1 MGINERI
8 EYLEMKERHKKKL
21 RPWYK
26 KPWGIFTIVLL
37 LGLMAAIVASAF
49 YVAGKVQEIRSGQS
63 ADQQK
68 AEIQKITA
76 AIDGKGENYSLG
88 PIDAKVKIVIFSD
101 YACPYCKQAAP
112 VVRNLAKKYGNQ
124 IRITFRDYP
133 LHDNSVDL
141 ALAGNCAGAQN
152 KFWEMHDLLFD
163 KQETLSSLK
172 GSELNLKLKELAAGI
187 GIDSKIFADCL
198 DNKTYLYRLN
208 DDFADAELL
217 GLSGT
222 PSWFVNR
229 YKITGFYP
237 EENFTNIID
246 GLLAK

>member
-8 EYLEMKERHKKKL
+8 QYLEMKERHKKKI

-26 KPWGIFTIVLL
+26 KPWGVLVIILL
-37 LGLMAAIVASAF
+37 LGLITALSASAF
-49 YVAGKVQEIRSGQS
+49 YVAKQVQLIQSGQS
-63 ADQQK
+63 VDQQN

-76 AIDGKGENYSLG
+76 AIDGRGENYSLG
-88 PIDAKVKIVIFSD
+88 PIDAKVKIIIFSD
-101 YACPYCKQAAP
+101 YACPYCRQAAP
-112 VVRNLAKKYGNQ
+112 VVRDLAKKYGDQ
-124 IRITFRDYP
+124 VRITFRDYP

-152 KFWEMHDLLFD
+152 KFWEMHDLLFNSQD
-163 KQETLSSLK
+163 ILSPLQ
-172 GSELNLKLKELAAGI
+172 GSGLNLKLKELASSLGLNT
-187 GIDSKIFADCL
+187 DNFASCL

-222 PSWFVNR
+222 PSWFINR
-229 YKITGFYP
+229 YKITGYYP
-237 EENFTNIID
+237 EENFIEIID
-246 GLLAK
+246 GLLAQ

>member
-1 MGINERI
+1 MSIDERI
-8 EYLEMKERHKKKL
+8 KYLEMKERHKNKL

-26 KPWGIFTIVLL
+26 KPWGVITIILL
-37 LGLMAAIVASAF
+37 LILIAAISASAF
-49 YVAGKVQEIRSGQS
+49 YVADKVQEIRNGQG
-63 ADQQK
+63 AEQQA

-76 AIDGKGENYSLG
+76 AIDGRGENYSLG
-88 PIDAKVKIVIFSD
+88 PINAKVKIVIFSD

-112 VVRNLAKKYGNQ
+112 LVRDLAKKYGDQ

-152 KFWEMHDLLFD
+152 KFWEMHDLLFNNQD
-163 KQETLSSLK
+163 TLSSLK
-172 GSELNLKLKELAAGI
+172 DSELNIKLKELASSLGV
-187 GIDSKIFADCL
+187 DSKIFADCL

-208 DDFADAELL
+208 DDFTDAELL

-222 PSWFVNR
+222 PSWFINR

>member
-1 MGINERI
+1 MSIDERI
-8 EYLEMKERHKKKL
+8 KYLEMKERHKNKL

-26 KPWGIFTIVLL
+26 KPWGVITIILL
-37 LGLMAAIVASAF
+37 LILIAAISASAF
-49 YVAGKVQEIRSGQS
+49 YVADKVQEIRNGQG
-63 ADQQK
+63 AEQQA

-76 AIDGKGENYSLG
+76 AIDGRGENYSLG
-88 PIDAKVKIVIFSD
+88 PINAKVKIVIFSD
-101 YACPYCKQAAP
+101 YACPYCKQSAP
-112 VVRNLAKKYGNQ
+112 LVRDLAKKYGDQ

-152 KFWEMHDLLFD
+152 KFWEMHDLLFNNQD
-163 KQETLSSLK
+163 TLSSLK
-172 GSELNLKLKELAAGI
+172 DSELNIKLKELASSLGV
-187 GIDSKIFADCL
+187 DSKIFADCL

-208 DDFADAELL
+208 DDFTDAELL

-222 PSWFVNR
+222 PSWFINR

>member
-1 MGINERI
+1 MSLNERI
-8 EYLEMKERHKKKL
+8 QYLEMKERHKVKL

-26 KPWGIFTIVLL
+26 KWWGVLL
-37 LGLMAAIVASAF
+37 LTLTALIIVGAISAATYIVKQVKNIRESGNIAA
-49 YVAGKVQEIRSGQS
+49 QEE
-63 ADQQK
+63 
-68 AEIQKITA
+68 EIKKITT
-76 AIDGKGENYSLG
+76 AIDGRGENYSLG
-88 PIDAKVKIVIFSD
+88 PQNAKVKIVIFSD
-101 YACPYCKQAAP
+101 YACPYCQQAAP
-112 VVRNLAKKYGNQ
+112 VVRNLAKKYGDQ

-133 LHDNSVDL
+133 LHDNSIDI
-141 ALAGNCAGAQN
+141 ALAGNCAGVQG

-163 KQETLSSLK
+163 RQTEISSLQSAALNTK
-172 GSELNLKLKELAAGI
+172 IIEVAAEIKLDSEKFNT
-187 GIDSKIFADCL
+187 CL

-237 EENFTNIID
+237 EENFINMID
-246 GLLAK
+246 GLLAQ

>member
-1 MGINERI
+1 MDERI
-8 EYLEMKERHKKKL
+8 KYLEMKERHKNKL

-26 KPWGIFTIVLL
+26 KPWGVITIILL
-37 LGLMAAIVASAF
+37 LILIAAISASAF
-49 YVAGKVQEIRSGQS
+49 YVADKVQEIRNGQG
-63 ADQQK
+63 AEQQA

-76 AIDGKGENYSLG
+76 AIDGRGENYSLG
-88 PIDAKVKIVIFSD
+88 PINAKVKIVIFSD
-101 YACPYCKQAAP
+101 YACPYCKQSAP
-112 VVRNLAKKYGNQ
+112 LVRDLAKKYGDQ

-152 KFWEMHDLLFD
+152 KFWEMHDLLFNNQD
-163 KQETLSSLK
+163 TLSSLK
-172 GSELNLKLKELAAGI
+172 DSELNIKLKELASSLGV
-187 GIDSKIFADCL
+187 DSKIFADCL

-208 DDFADAELL
+208 DDFTDAELL

-222 PSWFVNR
+222 PSWFINR

>member
-1 MGINERI
+1 MSLNDRI
-8 EYLEMKERHKKKL
+8 QYLEMKERHKVKL

-26 KPWGIFTIVLL
+26 KWWGVMLIIFIFLIIAGAITAASYIVNQIKNIRES
-37 LGLMAAIVASAF
+37 GNIAA
-49 YVAGKVQEIRSGQS
+49 QEE
-63 ADQQK
+63 
-68 AEIQKITA
+68 EIKKITA
-76 AIDGKGENYSLG
+76 AIDGRGENYSLG
-88 PIDAKVKIVIFSD
+88 PQDAKVKIVIFSD
-101 YACPYCKQAAP
+101 YACPYCQQAAP

-141 ALAGNCAGAQN
+141 ALAGNCAGEQG
-152 KFWEMHDLLFD
+152 KFWEMHDLLFER
-163 KQETLSSLK
+163 QTEISALQSAA
-172 GSELNLKLKELAAGI
+172 LNAKLKEVAAEI
-187 GIDSKIFADCL
+187 KLESEKFNNCL

-237 EENFTNIID
+237 EENFTSMID
-246 GLLAK
+246 GLLAQ

>member
-1 MGINERI
+1 MSIDERI
-8 EYLEMKERHKKKL
+8 KYLEMKERHKNKL

-26 KPWGIFTIVLL
+26 KPWGVITMILL
-37 LGLMAAIVASAF
+37 LILIAAISASAF
-49 YVAGKVQEIRSGQS
+49 YVADKVQEIRNGRS
-63 ADQQK
+63 AEQQA

-76 AIDGKGENYSLG
+76 AIDGRGENYSLG

-112 VVRNLAKKYGNQ
+112 LVRDLAKKYGDQ

-152 KFWEMHDLLFD
+152 KFWEMNDLLFNSQD
-163 KQETLSSLK
+163 ILSPLQ
-172 GSELNLKLKELAAGI
+172 GSELNLKLKELANSLGLNA
-187 GIDSKIFADCL
+187 DNFASCL

-208 DDFADAELL
+208 DDFTDAELL

-222 PSWFVNR
+222 PSWFINR

>member
-1 MGINERI
+1 MSIDERI
-8 EYLEMKERHKKKL
+8 KYLEMKEKHKNKL

-26 KPWGIFTIVLL
+26 KPWGIIIILLL
-37 LGLMAAIVASAF
+37 LGLIVAVSASAF
-49 YVAGKVQEIRSGQS
+49 YVANKVQEIRKGQS
-63 ADQQK
+63 AEQQA

-76 AIDGKGENYSLG
+76 AIDGRGENYSLG
-88 PIDAKVKIVIFSD
+88 PINAKVKIVIFSD
-101 YACPYCKQAAP
+101 YACPYCRQAAT

-141 ALAGNCAGAQN
+141 ALAVNCAGSQN
-152 KFWEMHDLLFD
+152 KFWEMNELLFNNQD
-163 KQETLSSLK
+163 TLSSLQ
-172 GSELNLKLKELAAGI
+172 GPELNLKLKELANSLGLNA
-187 GIDSKIFADCL
+187 DNFASCL

-208 DDFADAELL
+208 DDFSDAELL

-222 PSWFVNR
+222 PTWFINR

-237 EENFTNIID
+237 EENFIGIID
-246 GLLAK
+246 GLLAQ

>member
-1 MGINERI
+1 MSLNERI
-8 EYLEMKERHKKKL
+8 QYLEMKERHKVKL

-26 KPWGIFTIVLL
+26 KWWGVLL
-37 LGLMAAIVASAF
+37 LTLTALIIVGAISAATYIVKQVKNIRESGN
-49 YVAGKVQEIRSGQS
+49 VAAQEE
-63 ADQQK
+63 
-68 AEIQKITA
+68 EIKKITT
-76 AIDGKGENYSLG
+76 AIDGRGENYSLG
-88 PIDAKVKIVIFSD
+88 PQNAKVKIVIFSD
-101 YACPYCKQAAP
+101 YACPYCQQAAP
-112 VVRNLAKKYGNQ
+112 VVRNLAKKYGDQ

-133 LHDNSVDL
+133 LHDNSIDI
-141 ALAGNCAGAQN
+141 ALAGNCAGVQG

-163 KQETLSSLK
+163 RQTEISSLQ
-172 GSELNLKLKELAAGI
+172 SAALNTKLKEVAAEI
-187 GIDSKIFADCL
+187 KLDSEKFNTCL

-237 EENFTNIID
+237 EENFINMID
-246 GLLAK
+246 GLLAQ

>member
-1 MGINERI
+1 MSLNERI
-8 EYLEMKERHKKKL
+8 QYLEMKERHKVKL

-26 KPWGIFTIVLL
+26 KWWGVLL
-37 LGLMAAIVASAF
+37 LTLTALIIVGAISAATYIVKQVKNIRESGNIAA
-49 YVAGKVQEIRSGQS
+49 QEE
-63 ADQQK
+63 
-68 AEIQKITA
+68 EIKKITT
-76 AIDGKGENYSLG
+76 AIDGRGENYSLG
-88 PIDAKVKIVIFSD
+88 PQNAKVKIVIFSD
-101 YACPYCKQAAP
+101 YACPYCQQAAP
-112 VVRNLAKKYGNQ
+112 VVRNLAKKYGDQ

-133 LHDNSVDL
+133 LHDNSIDI
-141 ALAGNCAGAQN
+141 ALAGNCAGVQG

-163 KQETLSSLK
+163 RQTEISSLQ
-172 GSELNLKLKELAAGI
+172 SAALNTKLKEVAAEI
-187 GIDSKIFADCL
+187 KLDSEKFNTCL

-237 EENFTNIID
+237 EENFINMID
-246 GLLAK
+246 GLLAQ